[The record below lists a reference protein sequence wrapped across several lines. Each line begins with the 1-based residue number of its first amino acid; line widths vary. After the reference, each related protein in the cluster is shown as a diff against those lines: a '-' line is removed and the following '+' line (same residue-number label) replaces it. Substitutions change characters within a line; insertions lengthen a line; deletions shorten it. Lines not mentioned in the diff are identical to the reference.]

1 MNLKTKI
8 LQQQLKKQGLTV
20 MPSFSAKPMDE
31 NVGSLV
37 AKDKFVHHI
46 PKRYKSCDIKPF

>member
-1 MNLKTKI
+1 LKTKI

-31 NVGSLV
+31 NV
-37 AKDKFVHHI
+37 DH
-46 PKRYKSCDIKPF
+46 